1 MINKSSP
8 ITFFIVA
15 GEASGDVHGAAL
27 MTAIKKV
34 QPECRFVGH
43 GGDRMT
49 QEGLE
54 RMYHTDE
61 LGIMGFSEVI
71 KHLPFMFTAM
81 KRTLDRLKEL
91 KPNRIILIDYPGFN
105 LRLAKKVA
113 ALKAPITYFVLPQL
127 WAWKE
132 KRIKV
137 FQKYIDQSLSIFPFE
152 KNWFETRSVLTSF
165 VGHPFSDIVG
175 PETNK
180 AQFLSKHGLSK
191 SDDVLILLPGS
202 RQQEIDRLWP
212 IYCRTIDMLRLEIPE
227 LKIIVGKASG
237 VIIPKVIKGLLYEEQ
252 DVRAAMAYG
261 TVALTASGTATL
273 ECAVLDTPEVVC
285 YKLSILSGQI
295 AKRINRSPFISM
307 ANLIVG
313 RKIVPEF
320 LQEEATPENLSAAL
334 LSLLKNRNERRKIR
348 DGYEEVR
355 RLLGLPGAYDRAAK
369 LVLKRTL
376 HGKP

>member
-1 MINKSSP
+1 
-8 ITFFIVA
+8 
-15 GEASGDVHGAAL
+15 

-43 GGDRMT
+43 GGNRMT

-54 RMYHTDE
+54 RMYHTDD

-71 KHLPFMFTAM
+71 KHLPFMFSAM
-81 KRTLDRLKEL
+81 NRTVDRLKGL

-105 LRLAKKVA
+105 LRLAKKISE
-113 ALKAPITYFVLPQL
+113 LRIPITYFILPQL

-137 FQKYIDQSLSIFPFE
+137 FQRYIDQSLSIFPFE
-152 KNWFETRSVLTSF
+152 KNWFERRSVITDF

-175 PETNK
+175 PEINK
-180 AQFLSKHGLSK
+180 TKFLSKHGLSK
-191 SDDVLILLPGS
+191 LDDILTLLPGS
-202 RQQEIDRLWP
+202 RQQEVDRLWP
-212 IYCRTIDMLRLEIPE
+212 IYCRTIGMLRSEMPK

-237 VIIPKVIKGLLYEEQ
+237 VTIPNVIQNLLYEEQ
-252 DVRAAMAYG
+252 DVRAAMAHG

-285 YKLSILSGQI
+285 YKLSVLSGKI
-295 AKRINRSPFISM
+295 AKKINRSPFISM

-320 LQEEATPENLSAAL
+320 LQYDVTAENLSRAL
-334 LSLLKNRNERRKIR
+334 MLLLKNRNERQKMR
-348 DGYEEVR
+348 DGYKELR

-369 LVLKRTL
+369 LILKRTTD
-376 HGKP
+376 G

>member
-105 LRLAKKVA
+105 LRLAKKSA
-113 ALKAPITYFVLPQL
+113 ELRIPITYFILPQL

-137 FQKYIDQSLSIFPFE
+137 FQRYIDQSLSIFPFE
-152 KNWFETRSVLTSF
+152 KNWFETRSVITNF
-165 VGHPFSDIVG
+165 VGHPFSDIVE

-180 AQFLSKHGLSK
+180 TKFLSKHGLSK
-191 SDDVLILLPGS
+191 SDDILTLLPGS
-202 RQQEIDRLWP
+202 RQQEVDRLWP
-212 IYCRTIDMLRLEIPE
+212 IYCKTIGMLRAEMPK
-227 LKIIVGKASG
+227 LKIIVGKAGG
-237 VIIPKVIKGLLYEEQ
+237 VIIPNVIQNLLYEEQ
-252 DVRAAMAYG
+252 DVRAAMAHG

-285 YKLSILSGQI
+285 YKLSVLSGQI
-295 AKRINRSPFISM
+295 AKKINRAPFISM

-320 LQEEATPENLSAAL
+320 LQQEATAENLSLAL
-334 LSLLKNRNERRKIR
+334 ISLLKNRNERRKMR

-369 LVLKRTL
+369 LILKRTT
-376 HGKP
+376 HG